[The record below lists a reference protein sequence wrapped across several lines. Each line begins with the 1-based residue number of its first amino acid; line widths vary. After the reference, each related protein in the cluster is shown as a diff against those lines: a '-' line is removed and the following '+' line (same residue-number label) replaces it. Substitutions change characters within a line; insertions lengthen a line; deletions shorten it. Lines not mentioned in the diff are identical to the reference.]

1 MKRRLEE
8 SDDELELDSEES
20 ESEFEIEVRPKA
32 KRARKAT
39 QKPKGPS
46 TKAQVTVCATDT
58 PPDVA
63 AARDRVSEM
72 GDAVLSRIRK
82 MLALATHEGTGEA
95 EAKAALRKATK
106 LLNEH
111 SVTQADVLAHETEAE
126 KLERAGQS
134 VVAVCSTV
142 SQDKPVVQYG
152 WVGSMACAIDVFFN
166 CQHYSTKFDEPPKIE
181 WTFYGLAEQTVAAA
195 HAFAMVNESSPH
207 DFGTSNFVAVLQP
220 DPRLEPCLCYC
231 SGVARGLNQ
240 MANEEREN
248 AKKQAAKKEQA
259 LLKERQ
265 EQEAAE
271 DKSRLERLR
280 ELPAETKAKEED
292 EPVLDRRVKVEEVE
306 DEDSSKPLRS
316 SDSNARVKPEP
327 LEADPLNGGGDDDD
341 DNAPFIDETVDA
353 DFDAADN
360 MDDFDID
367 AELEKAKARTE
378 MPPPPP
384 AAPVPA
390 TVVPKKEEEDD
401 ESPWASVQQLVQ
413 FRETSIAIGDDFL
426 KQKGIKLHKAR
437 KRQPLEFKDSRSSAS
452 YHKGKKD
459 ARNIDVRRRQIT
471 DGDE

>member
-152 WVGSMACAIDVFFN
+152 WVGSMACAINVFFN

-195 HAFAMVNESSPH
+195 HAFAMCYNLILDWSLFLKGLLLLWCCEWLK
-207 DFGTSNFVAVLQP
+207 SNGQRGKKKRKETGGQEGA
-220 DPRLEPCLCYC
+220 
-231 SGVARGLNQ
+231 GVAEG
-240 MANEEREN
+240 
-248 AKKQAAKKEQA
+248 
-259 LLKERQ
+259 
-265 EQEAAE
+265 
-271 DKSRLERLR
+271 
-280 ELPAETKAKEED
+280 T
-292 EPVLDRRVKVEEVE
+292 RVKVEEVE
-306 DEDSSKPLRS
+306 DEDSFKPLRS

-327 LEADPLNGGGDDDD
+327 LEADLLDGGDGDDDD
-341 DNAPFIDETVDA
+341 DNAPFINETVDA

-378 MPPPPP
+378 MPPPP
-384 AAPVPA
+384 ADPVPA
-390 TVVPKKEEEDD
+390 MVVPKKEEEED